1 MRVYGLAMGSEWS
14 YVSFFHIG
22 GIRHT
27 EFARVIGME
36 CMKFDVD
43 GMYCIMMLRDY
54 KEEIEW
60 L

>member
-1 MRVYGLAMGSEWS
+1 
-14 YVSFFHIG
+14 
-22 GIRHT
+22 
-27 EFARVIGME
+27 ME

-60 L
+60 LYKTACVRVARKMAIVQ